1 MVAKDI
7 EEVVNKVRAFDDYLI
22 KIGKDLDRLT
32 ASEHKLR
39 RKVKM
44 LKKTNRGI
52 RKILIYLYNRLQ
64 EKVDGKN

>member
-32 ASEHKLR
+32 ASERKLR